1 MEALIAQDGTIFN
14 WHNIVSVKETMDGIL
29 AGLVVDG
36 YVRLGTY
43 DNADT
48 RKSVMT
54 ALMLAI
60 NDGRKTFVFPQ

>member
-36 YVRLGTY
+36 YVCLRPTTTLIPASRL
-43 DNADT
+43 
-48 RKSVMT
+48 
-54 ALMLAI
+54 
-60 NDGRKTFVFPQ
+60 